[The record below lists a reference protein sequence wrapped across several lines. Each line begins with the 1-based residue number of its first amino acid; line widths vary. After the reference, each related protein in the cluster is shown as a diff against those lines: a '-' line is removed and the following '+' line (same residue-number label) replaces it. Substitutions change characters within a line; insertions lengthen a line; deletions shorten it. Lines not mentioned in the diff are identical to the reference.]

1 MAAGYRSAE
10 RSSPVCSTP
19 IEEDAVT
26 TTPVESE
33 PIEAHAGFTEFCTA
47 LADNVERVIVGKR
60 SVIDLALVCLLAR
73 GHLLIED
80 VPGVGKTTLAKALA
94 RSIGGTFGRIQ
105 FTPDL
110 LPGDVVGVDVWDRN
124 TSEFSFRP
132 GPVFANVVVADE
144 VNRASP
150 KTQSALLEAMAER
163 QVTVDGT
170 TRNLPR
176 PFMVLAT
183 ENPVEHEG
191 TYPLPESQLDRFCM
205 RLSIGYPDA
214 RDEVDLLTR
223 DEGISQVDT
232 LDAVVTPEQSTALSA
247 AIDRVGV
254 AGTLRTYLVD
264 IARATREHPA
274 IDVGMSP
281 RATLTLQHVARAH
294 AALHGRGYVIPD
306 DIRDVL
312 VPVVAHRL
320 ILSPDAR
327 IQGVSASQVLT
338 EIVQRRPVPT
348 GARAV

>member
-1 MAAGYRSAE
+1 ML
-10 RSSPVCSTP
+10 TL

-26 TTPVESE
+26 TTPIETEPVEV
-33 PIEAHAGFTEFCTA
+33 PAGFADYCRA
-47 LADNVERVIVGKR
+47 LADNVSEVIVGKR
-60 SVIDLALVCLLAR
+60 GVIDLALVCLLAR

-80 VPGVGKTTLAKALA
+80 VPGVGKTTLAKGLA
-94 RSIGGTFGRIQ
+94 RSIGGSFGRIQ

-110 LPGDVVGVDVWDRN
+110 LPADVVGVDVWNRN
-124 TSEFSFRP
+124 TAEFSFRP
-132 GPVFANVVVADE
+132 GPIFANVVVADE

-170 TRNLPR
+170 THVLSR

-214 RDEVDLLTR
+214 RDEVALLER
-223 DEGISQVDT
+223 DPGLDRVDS
-232 LDAVVTPEQSTALSA
+232 LEPVVTPEVMRRLSG
-247 AIDRVGV
+247 AIDHVAV
-254 AGTLRTYLVD
+254 AGSLRSYLVD
-264 IARATREHPA
+264 LARATRAHPA
-274 IDVGMSP
+274 VSIGMSP
-281 RATLTLQHVARAH
+281 RATLTLQHVARAY
-294 AALHGRGYVIPD
+294 AAVRGRDYVLPD

-320 ILSPDAR
+320 ILTPDAR
-327 IQGVSASQVLT
+327 VQGATATGILA

-348 GARAV
+348 GARPT

>member
-1 MAAGYRSAE
+1 M
-10 RSSPVCSTP
+10 
-19 IEEDAVT
+19 T